1 MSKLTEIKLVNP
13 YHMEMESNGH
23 GEFPDSYKLN
33 KKGVEA
39 LEKAMDIDSIK
50 NFVNKILETDGK
62 NIWNYERRDIVKM
75 AKKLKESL
83 S

>member
-1 MSKLTEIKLVNP
+1 
-13 YHMEMESNGH
+13 MEMESNGH